1 MVNLIL
7 QIAGGI
13 MLLSMILALYR
24 FFKAGSLVD
33 RVIAF
38 DIINIISIS
47 LIALIT
53 VFSGRTIYI
62 DVALIY
68 GLLSFLGVIIIARYL
83 EKSL

>member
-1 MVNLIL
+1 MVNIIL
-7 QIAGGI
+7 HISGGI
-13 MLLSMILALYR
+13 MLLSMILSLYR
-24 FFKAGSLVD
+24 FFIAGSLVD

-38 DIINIISIS
+38 DIMNIISIS

-53 VFSGRTIYI
+53 LFSGRIIYI

>member
-13 MLLSMILALYR
+13 MLISMILSLYR

-38 DIINIISIS
+38 DIMTIISIS

-53 VFSGRTIYI
+53 HFSGRIIYI

-68 GLLSFLGVIIIARYL
+68 GLLSFLGVLIIARYL

>member
-1 MVNLIL
+1 MVKIIL

-13 MLLSMILALYR
+13 MLLSLVLSLYR
-24 FFKAGSLVD
+24 FFKKGSLVN

-38 DIINIISIS
+38 DVMTIISVS

-53 VFSGRTIYI
+53 YFSGRTIYI

-68 GLLSFLGVIIIARYL
+68 GLLSFLSVVIVARYL

>member
-1 MVNLIL
+1 MVNIIL

-13 MLLSMILALYR
+13 MLVSMVLSLYR

-38 DIINIISIS
+38 DVMTIISIS

-53 VFSGRTIYI
+53 HISGRTIYI